1 MEATPGASAGVAN
14 RIINPS
20 LLGPPS
26 TYAPRRH
33 RSTRSDRTAPGTG
46 RTDTPRVDDTGH
58 LQTTLARLP
67 VLLLDAQATSSH
79 PARGA
84 LLEMAWAAFAAG
96 EARGMPHARVTTHV
110 VAPPP
115 GALLPRAVARIT
127 GLDTAEWT
135 RGIAP
140 GEAWE
145 RLREAASDL
154 APRGGRVPAVIH
166 YARFEEPFL
175 RALHTLH
182 GTGAFPFDIV
192 CTHAIARRLFPELPR
207 RTLRA
212 LAGYLGAGVPS
223 RRRSADHVVATGF
236 VWQQLVA
243 LLAEREGVVGRDDL
257 DDWLARPLR
266 RAPRAF
272 PLAREKRR
280 ELPDRPGVYRFVR
293 TGGAVLYVGK
303 AASLRQRVSGHFHAH
318 AGQGERTLEMLTQV
332 REVSWSV
339 TETALEA
346 ALFESDEIKRLTPPY
361 NVALASTGRSVWYAT
376 PDLAHLQEWP
386 DARHRAGPFVSPA
399 PLEAF
404 AVLRA
409 LLADPRP
416 ASLPARARAVGAEPG
431 RAPAPDCFADGLA
444 RLRERH
450 GPDAT
455 ACGLLRLGARLW
467 ALRRAAPGAGP
478 DEQPSLPTEAPE
490 RPAWDAERVALAL
503 EETVLRAAHAVRRAR
518 WLLRLSECS
527 LAWAEGGRPDGRRF
541 LVIQGGAVVARA
553 DLAPGAPLPLPPG
566 HARPA
571 AERRAAFDLARFDRL
586 RVLTTELRALT
597 ADAASVEVR
606 LGLHAR
612 LSHRRLRAVLRWL

>member
-1 MEATPGASAGVAN
+1 MPM
-14 RIINPS
+14 
-20 LLGPPS
+20 
-26 TYAPRRH
+26 
-33 RSTRSDRTAPGTG
+33 
-46 RTDTPRVDDTGH
+46 
-58 LQTTLARLP
+58 TLARLP

-84 LLEMAWAAFAAG
+84 LLEMAWAPFAAG
-96 EARGMPHARVTTHV
+96 EASAVPHDRVATHV

-115 GALLPRAVARIT
+115 GAVLPRAVARIT
-127 GLDTAEWT
+127 GLHTAEWA

-140 GEAWE
+140 GETWE
-145 RLREAASDL
+145 RLREAASGL
-154 APRGGRVPAVIH
+154 APRGVLVPAVIH
-166 YARFEEPFL
+166 YALFEEPFL
-175 RALHTLH
+175 RALHTRH

-212 LAGYLGAGVPS
+212 LAGYLGAGVPP
-223 RRRSADHVVATGF
+223 RRRSADHVVATAF

-243 LLAEREGVVGRDDL
+243 LLAEREGIAVRADL
-257 DDWLARPLR
+257 DDWLARPVR
-266 RAPRAF
+266 RTPRAF

-280 ELPDRPGVYRFVR
+280 ALPDRPGVYRFER

-318 AGQGERTLEMLTQV
+318 AAQGERALEMLTQV

-346 ALFESDEIKRLTPPY
+346 SLLESDEIKQLTPPY
-361 NVALASTGRSVWYAT
+361 NVALASTGRPLWYAT
-376 PDLAHLQEWP
+376 PDLGDLQAWP
-386 DARHRAGPFVSPA
+386 DVRHRAGPFVSPA

-404 AVLRA
+404 AALRA

-416 ASLPARARAVGAEPG
+416 ASLPARARAVGTAPG
-431 RAPAPDCFADGLA
+431 RAPAPHCFADGLA
-444 RLRERH
+444 RFRERH
-450 GPDAT
+450 GSDAT
-455 ACGLLRLGARLW
+455 ATGLLRLGTRLW
-467 ALRRAAPGAGP
+467 ALRRAAAAAGP
-478 DEQPSLPTEAPE
+478 HDSPTLPSEGPE
-490 RPAWDAERVALAL
+490 RLAWDAERVVLAL
-503 EETVLRAAHAVRRAR
+503 EETVLRAAHAARRGR

-527 LAWAEGGRPDGRRF
+527 LAWAEGSRPERRRM

-553 DLAPGAPLPLPPG
+553 DLAPGAPLPPPPE

-571 AERRAAFDLARFDRL
+571 SERRAAFDLARFDRL

-597 ADAASVEVR
+597 AEAVSVELR
-606 LGLHAR
+606 LGLYAR
-612 LSHRRLRAVLRWL
+612 LSRWRLQAVLRWL